1 MTHFKPFALA
11 LTAVLAFSP
20 APSAQAIETYS
31 ADQQQQYMDWCTG
44 AKSATDSVCSCS
56 LKRLTQSVPPVA
68 LATMLSSQG
77 GFSFSAA
84 SATTTALAVQAI
96 TACAQ

>member
-1 MTHFKPFALA
+1 MTNLKTLA
-11 LTAVLAFSP
+11 LTAILLLS

-44 AKSATDSVCSCS
+44 AQSAPDSVCSCS
-56 LKRLTQSVPPVA
+56 LKSLAKSVPSAA
-68 LATMLSSQG
+68 LATLLNSQG

-84 SATTTALAVQAI
+84 SASTAALAAQAI
-96 TACAQ
+96 ASCAK